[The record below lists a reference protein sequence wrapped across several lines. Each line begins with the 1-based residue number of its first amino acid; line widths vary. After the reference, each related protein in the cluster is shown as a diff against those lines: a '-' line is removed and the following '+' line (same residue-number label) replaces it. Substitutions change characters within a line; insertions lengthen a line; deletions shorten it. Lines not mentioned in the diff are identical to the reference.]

1 MASLTKILL
10 FILSSCYILSVA
22 LANAPISR
30 SSRRIHIPFLG
41 LGPRCTGCPPHYCDD
56 DPAIIHGYCC
66 GCARFFDVL
75 PVKCGAFVDCPLNT
89 YDLCEDYEYMM
100 YCCCE

>member
-1 MASLTKILL
+1 MSPTRVCFLL
-10 FILSSCYILSVA
+10 FVLFGFLASSFAGTLT
-22 LANAPISR
+22 SR
-30 SSRRIHIPFLG
+30 SSRRIHIPSLG
-41 LGPRCTGCPPHYCDD
+41 LGPRCTGCPPHFCDD

-75 PVKCGAFVDCPLNT
+75 PVNCPPHLDCPLNN

-100 YCCCE
+100 YCCCA